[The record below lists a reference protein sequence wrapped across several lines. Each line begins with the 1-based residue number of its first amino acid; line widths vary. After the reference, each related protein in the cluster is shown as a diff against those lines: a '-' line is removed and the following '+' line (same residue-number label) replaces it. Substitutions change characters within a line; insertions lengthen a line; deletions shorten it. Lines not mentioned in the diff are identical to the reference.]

1 MSCREGV
8 LSGKKAGVY
17 LYLHVRLSRYGEGTT
32 GDAYIGEPSRAE
44 LGVLRLSLDRS
55 VQAQKAVRRQERR
68 RTSGVEVRPVCYPF
82 IREAAIMRGSE
93 E

>member
-1 MSCREGV
+1 MYDYLDMGRGRLEMHT
-8 LSGKKAGVY
+8 SGSHPGQN
-17 LYLHVRLSRYGEGTT
+17 
-32 GDAYIGEPSRAE
+32 
-44 LGVLRLSLDRS
+44 LGFSDYSLDRS

-68 RTSGVEVRPVCYPF
+68 RTSEVEVRPVCYPF